1 MSGKG
6 VKINESKN
14 ENAQSRERMKLISVH
29 LPEWMIRELEKLV
42 QKGYFPSRSEAIRVA
57 IHLLI
62 MRYQDI
68 GSKTQQIQLLPG
80 R

>member
-6 VKINESKN
+6 VKANESKN
-14 ENAQSRERMKLISVH
+14 NNVQSKERMKLISVH
-29 LPEWMIRELEKLV
+29 LPEWMIKELEKLV

-62 MRYQDI
+62 MRYQDM
-68 GSKTQQIQLLPG
+68 GSKGQQIQLIPG

>member
-1 MSGKG
+1 MSGRS
-6 VKINESKN
+6 VKLNESKN
-14 ENAQSRERMKLISVH
+14 DNAQSRERMKLISVH

-57 IHLLI
+57 IHILI
-62 MRYQDI
+62 MKYQDMGNRQTTI
-68 GSKTQQIQLLPG
+68 PLLPG